1 MNIAIVMV
9 DNANV
14 ESDDYYQVLGV
25 DKGVSIDDIRKNY
38 KKLSLKYHPD
48 RNMDKK
54 EECERIFKRIGEAY
68 EVLSDAKKRQIYDQV
83 GKNGLQQGGLGG
95 FDPFSMFSSMFGEEM
110 AGSGF
115 PGFPGFMGNFMKR
128 GPQKHQQVE
137 KIKLTLEQVLTGYKE
152 RRGIKVLTTCRVCS
166 GLGCSEIVVCGQ
178 CNGCGIVTQIQQIG
192 PGMISQTR
200 GPCGSCAGQG
210 KRGKDGSVCGACAGR
225 KKIEHTEYINIE
237 LPPGIDNGEAHQ
249 VELEEVVYLFTAQIE
264 NHPLFKR
271 DGMNIVYNLEIGLV
285 NALCGLEFPLKF
297 LDGSTIIVKT
307 PDSLVIKPDM
317 KYLIKNIGLPNKRN
331 PHVRGDLIIDFKI
344 KFPNILS
351 NDRKQYLYK
360 ILTKTGTPPKPIDT
374 SGFNVIY
381 LDENN
386 SINRDNVRSQPP
398 PPEENEEF
406 MGGGQQRVQCAN
418 Q

>member
-1 MNIAIVMV
+1 MV

-14 ESDDYYQVLGV
+14 ESEDYYQVLGV
-25 DKGVSIDDIRKNY
+25 DRGTSTDDIRKNY
-38 KKLSLKYHPD
+38 RKLSLKYHPD
-48 RNMDKK
+48 RNLDKK

-68 EVLSDAKKRQIYDQV
+68 EVLSDNKKRQIYDQV
-83 GKNGLQQGGLGG
+83 GKNGLQQGGSAG
-95 FDPFSMFSSMFGEEM
+95 FDPFSMFTSMFGEEM
-110 AGSGF
+110 GGTGF

-137 KIKLTLEQVLTGYKE
+137 KIKMTLEQVLTGYKE

-166 GLGCSEIVVCGQ
+166 GLGCSEIVVCVQ

-200 GPCGSCAGQG
+200 GPCGSCGGQG
-210 KRGKDGSVCGACAGR
+210 KLGKEGSICGACSGR

-249 VELEEVVYLFTAQIE
+249 AELEEVVYLFAAQIE
-264 NHPLFKR
+264 PHPLFKR

-317 KYLIKNIGLPNKRN
+317 KYIIKNMGLPNKRN

-360 ILTKTGTPPKPIDT
+360 ILTKSGAPPKPVDT
-374 SGFNVIY
+374 TGFNVIY

-386 SINRDNVRSQPP
+386 SINRDNVRNQQP
-398 PPEENEEF
+398 PPEENDEF
-406 MGGGQQRVQCAN
+406 MGGGGQQRVQCAN

>member
-1 MNIAIVMV
+1 MV

-14 ESDDYYQVLGV
+14 ESEDYYQVLGL
-25 DKGVSIDDIRKNY
+25 DKGSSTDDIRKNY
-38 KKLSLKYHPD
+38 RKLSLKFHPD

-68 EVLSDAKKRQIYDQV
+68 EVLSDDKKRQIYDQV
-83 GKNGLQQGGLGG
+83 GKNGLQQGGSNG

-110 AGSGF
+110 GGAGFPGF

-137 KIKLTLEQVLTGYKE
+137 KIKLTLEQVLTGYNE
-152 RRGIKVLTTCRVCS
+152 RRGIKVLTTCRVCT
-166 GLGCSEIVVCGQ
+166 GMGCSEIVVCAH
-178 CNGCGIVTQIQQIG
+178 CNGRGIVTQIQQMG

-200 GPCGSCAGQG
+200 TTCVSCAGQG
-210 KRGKDGSVCGACAGR
+210 KRGKDGSICGACAGR

-249 VELEEVVYLFTAQIE
+249 VELEEVVYLFAAQIE

-271 DGMNIVYNLEIGLV
+271 DGMNIVYSLEIGLV

-317 KYLIKNIGLPNKRN
+317 KYIIKNMGLPNKRN

-344 KFPNILS
+344 KFPNIIS

-360 ILTKTGTPPKPIDT
+360 ILTKTGVQPKPIDT
-374 SGFNVIY
+374 TGFNVIY

-398 PPEENEEF
+398 PPEENDEF
-406 MGGGQQRVQCAN
+406 MGGGGQQRVQCAN